1 MTLGSMADALA
12 CKPAAAYRT
21 QVWSMRREEVVVDGK
36 GTHEQISRACE
47 SLYASPTTTLRSHVQ
62 YASSRLLSA
71 VIPVPADR
79 DQALTMHCPISG

>member
-21 QVWSMRREEVVVDGK
+21 QVWSMRREVVVVDGK

-47 SLYASPTTTLRSHVQ
+47 SLYASSF
-62 YASSRLLSA
+62 SRPIRVLSA
-71 VIPVPADR
+71 VIPVPADQR
-79 DQALTMHCPISG
+79 LPCPINGKSHTKL